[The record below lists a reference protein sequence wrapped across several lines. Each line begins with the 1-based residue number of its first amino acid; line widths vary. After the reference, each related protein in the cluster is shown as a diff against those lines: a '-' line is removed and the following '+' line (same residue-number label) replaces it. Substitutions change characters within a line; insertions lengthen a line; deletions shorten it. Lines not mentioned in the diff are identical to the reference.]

1 MLALLL
7 ALDLLAANAG
17 VLTATLGP
25 AAAQQSEADVFVAQA
40 ILAYDARRYDEAL
53 SLLKEALAQ
62 DPNNVEALY
71 YSGLTLMAQQKT
83 DQAVEVLERA
93 KARAPRDL
101 SILFLLGVAYFALE
115 RYDQAEA
122 PLTQVLNERPQT
134 EGVGYYVGLIRYR
147 KKDYQGALKAFRAE
161 TSQNPNIQQLVR
173 FYSGLTLAIL
183 GLPEQAVAEVD
194 AALKFQT
201 GSALTGPAERLRDT
215 LATAREAER
224 RLHAEV
230 RVGFLY
236 DSNVAVIPQPSH
248 DPVAESLRNRKTAS
262 PGELAALRLDYAWL
276 RRGPWESTVTYS
288 FFQTYN
294 NRLPSFNVQNHL
306 VAGALSYRAAI
317 GSMPFQVGAQYSWDY
332 ISLGGDDFLQRH
344 TATLF
349 GTLVEN
355 KGNLTTLVA
364 RFQDKDFFAT
374 PGQIREE
381 DRDARNWMIGGT
393 HVFRFAEDRHYI
405 RVGYQFDL
413 ENADG
418 RNYSYQGNR
427 FLAGGQYT
435 LPWGSTRLRYDFDL
449 HQLQQFPRVIVG
461 ASAGGLD
468 DFDGNVA
475 AAAPSHD
482 DVAGD
487 VGELQLAVRPD
498 LEGPGRA
505 LDLFPRVLP
514 LRRFAPAVGSG
525 CGLADD
531 GPGLDAMVLSGGGS
545 RHCAEQGNGQNRAHH
560 VSDRSQDFPLSTIS
574 AAPAAS
580 P

>member
-1 MLALLL
+1 MTAGSVRSHGPMSTLLDRLDLARTRRATLALLL
-7 ALDLLAANAG
+7 VLDLFVVN
-17 VLTATLGP
+17 ATLLVGAAGP

-71 YSGLTLMAQQKT
+71 YSGLVLMAQQKT
-83 DQAVEVLERA
+83 EQAAEVLEKAR
-93 KARAPRDL
+93 ARAPRDQ

-134 EGVGYYVGLIRYR
+134 EGIGYYVGLIRYR

-161 TSQNPNIQQLVR
+161 TSKNPNIQQLVK

-194 AALKFQT
+194 AALKLQT
-201 GSALTGPAERLRDT
+201 GSSLTGPAERIRDT
-215 LATAREAER
+215 LASARDAER
-224 RLHAEV
+224 RFHAEV

-236 DSNVAVIPQPSH
+236 DSNVAVVPQPSH
-248 DPVAESLRNRKTAS
+248 DPTAESLRGRKTAT
-262 PGELAALRLDYAWL
+262 PGELGALRLDYAWL

-332 ISLGGDDFLQRH
+332 LSLGGDDFLQRH

-355 KGNLTTLVA
+355 KSNLTTLLA
-364 RFQDKDFFAT
+364 RFQNKDFYAT
-374 PGQIREE
+374 PGQLRDE
-381 DRDARNWMIGGT
+381 DRDAQNWMIGGT

-405 RVGYQFDL
+405 RVGYQFDY
-413 ENADG
+413 EKADG
-418 RNYSYQGNR
+418 RNYTYAGNR

-435 LPWGSTRLRYDFDL
+435 LPWGSTRLKYDFDL
-449 HQLQQFPRVIVG
+449 HQRHYLHANTLLPAVNPSTREREDLEQNHVFRIEQVLAKNLGPTSIG
-461 ASAGGLD
+461 CATNAPCPLTL
-468 DFDGNVA
+468 A
-475 AAAPSHD
+475 AEYQRTIADSN
-482 DVAGD
+482 
-487 VGELQLAVRPD
+487 LAVYAFNRNVWS
-498 LEGPGRA
+498 LT
-505 LDLFPRVLP
+505 
-514 LRRFAPAVGSG
+514 
-525 CGLADD
+525 
-531 GPGLDAMVLSGGGS
+531 LSW
-545 RHCAEQGNGQNRAHH
+545 QY
-560 VSDRSQDFPLSTIS
+560 
-574 AAPAAS
+574 
-580 P
+580 

>member
-236 DSNVAVIPQPSH
+236 DRNVAVIPQPSH

-449 HQLQQFPRVIVG
+449 HQRHYRHANTLLPVVNPGSREREDMEQNHVFRIEQVLAKNLGPTVIG
-461 ASAGGLD
+461 CAPTAPCPLTLSAEYQRT
-468 DFDGNVA
+468 VA
-475 AAAPSHD
+475 DSN
-482 DVAGD
+482 
-487 VGELQLAVRPD
+487 LAVFDFNRNVWS
-498 LEGPGRA
+498 LT
-505 LDLFPRVLP
+505 
-514 LRRFAPAVGSG
+514 
-525 CGLADD
+525 
-531 GPGLDAMVLSGGGS
+531 LSW
-545 RHCAEQGNGQNRAHH
+545 QY
-560 VSDRSQDFPLSTIS
+560 
-574 AAPAAS
+574 
-580 P
+580 